1 MKGWR
6 ACGELFQLGAGR
18 SSGCDAEDE
27 AGQQGKML
35 VTRLEM
41 MRASKAGNDS
51 GDEAEL
57 ASLTK
62 REGVESLWRALP
74 TRSWKIQRL
83 QERRAR
89 TASKTGEQERRARP
103 ASKNGEQERRCGRRR
118 WVTRQKMLA
127 TRLETRRVTRTASKN
142 GEQERRARAAS
153 KSGELRANS

>member
-1 MKGWR
+1 
-6 ACGELFQLGAGR
+6 
-18 SSGCDAEDE
+18 
-27 AGQQGKML
+27 ML

-89 TASKTGEQERRARP
+89 TASKTGEQERRARTP
-103 ASKNGEQERRCGRRR
+103 MR
-118 WVTRQKMLA
+118 
-127 TRLETRRVTRTASKN
+127 ETTLGNKAKDAGDKAGNEAGDEN
-142 GEQERRARAAS
+142 GEQERRARTAS
-153 KSGELRANS
+153 KSGEQERRAKS